1 MVLKWVAKTGMFG
14 CRGHCMQQPNAACSG
29 LKAHAA
35 AQRRMRRTK
44 GACSGMKT
52 RATIEERVQQS
63 NALVKVPGEVKE

>member
-1 MVLKWVAKTGMFG
+1 
-14 CRGHCMQQPNAACSG
+14 
-29 LKAHAA
+29 
-35 AQRRMRRTK
+35 MRRTK